1 MRLLLV
7 TGLLSASLAVAAERP
22 LKISLEVQKADIHSL
37 LRFFG
42 EAARVNFIVGDDV
55 GGTVTVR
62 LRNVTIADAID
73 AVLAARGLGQERKG
87 NIIRVA
93 PLAQLAAEAK
103 ARADLK
109 AAKDATAELETR
121 LIPIHYARAAD
132 IANAVKGQLSPRGTV
147 TVDERTNTLI
157 VRDVP

>member
-1 MRLLLV
+1 MRLMLLV
-7 TGLLSASLAVAAERP
+7 GLISVSALAANRP
-22 LKISLEVQKADIHSL
+22 LKISLEVQKADIHGL
-37 LRFFG
+37 LRFLG
-42 EAARVNFIVGDDV
+42 EAGQVNFVIGDDV

-62 LRNVTIADAID
+62 LRNVTVADAID

-103 ARADLK
+103 ARADLV
-109 AAKDATAELETR
+109 AANDAAAPLQTT
-121 LIPIHYARAAD
+121 LIRVNYARAEDLAG
-132 IANAVKGQLSPRGTV
+132 AVRGQLSPRGTV
-147 TVDERTNTLI
+147 AVDVRTNTLI